1 MVVDDSVD
9 SQWMSLSPPGTTVHK
24 MWTSCVRRKM
34 PRSDYPKSLV
44 RRGAR
49 AYKSSCRRT
58 MADRPKATSA
68 AEGRAGK
75 PVKPAGSDDPGGDES
90 RRARHA
96 SDRDRRSRR
105 DARGPL
111 NLIHS
116 AGLVAFCCPGPSL
129 PGTDTANP
137 LAVSPKGARRAAYR
151 AGGAEIRGRVDATS
165 PKRSSY
171 VAHWV
176 RAWASSSFV
185 RPTKFHHIASFSS
198 NGTPPSNSTRL
209 VDSAA
214 SSSDSRPRPR

>member
-1 MVVDDSVD
+1 
-9 SQWMSLSPPGTTVHK
+9 MSLSPPGTTAHK

-49 AYKSSCRRT
+49 AYKSCCRRT
-58 MADRPKATSA
+58 MADRPKETSA
-68 AEGRAGK
+68 ADGRAGK

-116 AGLVAFCCPGPSL
+116 AGLVAFCCPRPSL

-137 LAVSPKGARRAAYR
+137 PGIRPPEVGGVGSQGGWGGDSRQCRRDLAEAFVVGRPLGARLC
-151 AGGAEIRGRVDATS
+151 E
-165 PKRSSY
+165 
-171 VAHWV
+171 
-176 RAWASSSFV
+176 
-185 RPTKFHHIASFSS
+185 
-198 NGTPPSNSTRL
+198 L
-209 VDSAA
+209 
-214 SSSDSRPRPR
+214 